1 MIDTLLF
8 FATAGGSGYAASVLM
23 TALRELF
30 PRPTQ
35 AQWSHAAAW
44 KRWLWSALYAPRYAR
59 LTVFALALV
68 VGALASGTVSY
79 LLERDTSLALE
90 AALAVVVSQL
100 AQPQSR
106 RVALEG
112 TE

>member
-8 FATAGGSGYAASVLM
+8 LATAGGSGYAASVLM
-23 TALRELF
+23 TWLREVF

-35 AQWSHAAAW
+35 QAWSHAVDAQ
-44 KRWLWSALYAPRYAR
+44 RWLWSALYAPRYAR

-106 RVALEG
+106 RVEVK
-112 TE
+112 TQ